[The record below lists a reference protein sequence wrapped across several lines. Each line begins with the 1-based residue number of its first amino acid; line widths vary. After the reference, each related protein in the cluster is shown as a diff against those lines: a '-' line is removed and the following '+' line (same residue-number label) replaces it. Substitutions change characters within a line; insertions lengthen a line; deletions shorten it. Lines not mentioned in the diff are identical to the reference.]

1 MKVIKVNDAV
11 WKKLSLLKVN
21 TNKRSLNEVLMN
33 LLEGVN

>member
-1 MKVIKVNDAV
+1 MKVIKVNDEV

-21 TNKRSLNEVLMN
+21 NQKRSLNEVLVN